1 MSHPLRRTLRAALS
15 CFSVVAIAASLV
27 LVAAQTAQAASQS
40 ALITISPSS
49 QSQPTG
55 DAQTYNIAISCEG
68 EGDSECGPNTTLSIP
83 LDTGTTPSMT
93 DPSWLYSATSGSA
106 GLITSPP
113 TVVGDNLVFTIDDA
127 TFISGYSGTIRLQIT
142 PPNHIT
148 PNNTSWSVLP
158 TITGD
163 NVADATA
170 ASAAT
175 SVATAKPLPVVTKK
189 TSDGGSVYEAGA
201 TVNYA
206 IAATCST
213 ASSGNLY
220 MTAGSLVDQLPAGM
234 TYSSSSNGGVYDPIA
249 DTVTW
254 PFADPT
260 SIPAGCGAGSSGSN
274 SYTVTVISPA
284 SAPAV
289 QPLVNHATFAGTGPD
304 ATDPSGV
311 GGTTTAQASVN
322 IVDTAPTGPG
332 TGYATISK
340 TSLAPI
346 PQPGASGN
354 QYDST
359 YPGDWL
365 ATSSSPSYTVGAAPG
380 SFQTTVSYG
389 LVGSYE
395 TDLVDPLPC
404 LSNPTGNVYSSP
416 GYQAPACTDPAFQTT
431 VIQVSSAGTG
441 GNTNNLG
448 VALASGWLPTAT
460 LTDGSTVSLS
470 ATSSVGA
477 GTTSAYFAIPGV
489 DLGRIASLDLPPS
502 ALLENKS
509 LALTIWG
516 YADSSLAGVNGSLNE
531 LDNVATATPYLVP
544 GTPLA
549 AVQDDAELFTI
560 PQSAELGISKS
571 FGALGGGPGGT
582 TLLNIVGSVN
592 FTQAPLAQ
600 SVVLTDLLP
609 LGLTW
614 ANPTT
619 AATFALS
626 EGGGAATSTANAVLE
641 DIQNYK
647 GSGRELIRVTVPAAA
662 FTSAGSWRIA
672 PPTDVFEMVTPTRL
686 GVYANTDQIFLKG
699 LAPQQT
705 SATCSSPTQT
715 GGGTSTATFESDNA
729 LDLAGDGN
737 LSEDYCQNS
746 ASLEVLGTGAAFSL
760 TKTVQGNLDATAK
773 GALGVGNA
781 SDGGTGTYG
790 LAWTNVGSDSLNDEV
805 IYDVLPYIGDGGVSG
820 GQSGILR
827 GSEFAPVFTG
837 IGALPAGVTVEY
849 SQSENPCRPEVF
861 ASNPTCDDDWSPTA
875 PADLSTVKAVRFFAT
890 NTYLAG
896 NGFAVSISVALPE
909 GVINQ
914 IAWNSAATNASDV
927 SDPTAV
933 PQPAEPPKVGIV
945 ASNTP
950 TLTSQTS
957 LPTSDPNVSLS
968 DAVTISGT
976 GGQPGT
982 VNWSLVGPVAPVAGS
997 CAAATWTGAAT
1008 YDSGTTASAGDGTV
1022 TTGPVTPTAAG
1033 CYSWTDSLSSTT
1045 AGAFPSPVTAAAG
1058 ASNEVSL
1065 VSLYQPSIVTDST
1078 ATVSGGT
1085 TSFADSVSVTGS
1097 GVGVNPGSPATTE
1110 LTWTLVGPVPAIH
1123 GKCTTVNWSGAP
1135 QQATGTI
1142 PVAGDN
1148 TYTTPDTT
1156 ISAGGCYTFFES
1168 LAATTDGV
1176 GAATLPGDP
1185 AETVQLARD
1194 GRPILASTGTDIV
1207 PMMWTGFVLL
1217 LGGLALFTART
1228 LRPRGFRLRSFK
1240 HGRRVSARP

>member
-1 MSHPLRRTLRAALS
+1 MSHPVRRSVRAALAS
-15 CFSVVAIAASLV
+15 FAVLAVTASLV
-27 LVAAQTAQAASQS
+27 LVGAQTAQAASQS

-55 DAQTYNIAISCEG
+55 AAQTYNIAISCEG
-68 EGDSECGPNTTLSIP
+68 EGDSECGPNTTVSIP
-83 LDTGTTPSMT
+83 LDTSTTPSMT
-93 DPSWLYSATSGSA
+93 DPTWLYSATSGSA

-113 TVVGDNLVFTIDDA
+113 TVVGTTLVFSIDDS
-127 TFISGYSGTIRLQIT
+127 TFVSGYSGTIRLQIT

-158 TITGD
+158 TISGD
-163 NVADATA
+163 NVTDATA
-170 ASAAT
+170 ADAAA
-175 SVATAKPLPVVTKK
+175 SIATAKPLPAVTKK
-189 TSDGGSVYEAGA
+189 TADGGSVYEVGS
-201 TVNYA
+201 TVNYT

-213 ASSGNLY
+213 ASTGNLY
-220 MTAGSLVDQLPAGM
+220 MTAGSLVDQLPVGM
-234 TYSSSSNGGVYDPIA
+234 TYSGSDNGGIYDSSA

-254 PFADPT
+254 PFTDPT

-274 SYTVTVISPA
+274 SYTVSVVSPA
-284 SAPAV
+284 SAPAT

-304 ATDPSGV
+304 ATNPAGV
-311 GGTTTAQASVN
+311 GGTTTAQVPVN

-346 PQPGASGN
+346 PQPGVSGN
-354 QYDST
+354 QYVAT

-365 ATSSSPSYTVGAAPG
+365 TTSSAPSYTVGAAPG

-404 LSNPTGNVYSSP
+404 LSNSSGNVYSSP
-416 GYQAPACTDPAFQTT
+416 GYQAAACTSPAFHTT
-431 VIQVSSAGTG
+431 IIQISSAGTG

-460 LTDGSTVSLS
+460 LTDGSTVILS
-470 ATSSVGA
+470 ATSSVGV
-477 GTTSAYFAIPGV
+477 GTTSAYFKIPTA
-489 DLGRIASLDLPPS
+489 DLGQVASIDVPPS
-502 ALLENKS
+502 PLLENKS

-516 YADSSLAGVNGSLNE
+516 YADPSLAGVNGSLNE

-549 AVQDDAELFTI
+549 AVHDDADLFTI
-560 PQSAELGISKS
+560 PQSTELGISKS
-571 FGALGGGPGGT
+571 FGTLGAGPGGT
-582 TLLNIVGSVN
+582 TILNIVGSVN
-592 FTQAPLAQ
+592 FAQAPLAQ
-600 SVVLTDLLP
+600 PVVLTDLLP

-614 ANPTT
+614 ANPSSS
-619 AATFALS
+619 ATFALS
-626 EGGGAATSTANAVLE
+626 EGSGAATSTATAVVE
-641 DIQNYK
+641 DIQNYE
-647 GSGRELIRVTVPAAA
+647 GSGRELIRATIPATA
-662 FTSAGSWRIA
+662 FTSAGSWKIT
-672 PPTDVFEMVTPTRL
+672 PSTNLFEMVTPSRL

-699 LAPQQT
+699 LAPQQI

-729 LDLAGDGN
+729 LDLAADGN

-746 ASLEVLGTGAAFSL
+746 ASLDIFGTGAAFSL
-760 TKTVQGNLDATAK
+760 TKTVQGNLDPTAK
-773 GALGVGNA
+773 GALGVGDA
-781 SDGGTGTYG
+781 SDGGTGKYV

-805 IYDVLPYIGDGGVSG
+805 IYDVLPYVGDGGVSG

-827 GSEFAPVFTG
+827 GSEFAPLFTG
-837 IGALPAGVTVEY
+837 IGALPAGVSVEY
-849 SQSENPCRPEVF
+849 SQSENPCRSEVF
-861 ASNPTCDDDWSPTA
+861 ASNPTCVDDWSPTA
-875 PADLSTVKAVRFFAT
+875 PADLSTVKALRFFAT

-896 NGFAVSISVALPE
+896 NGFSVSISIALPA

-927 SDPTAV
+927 SDPSAI

-957 LPTSDPNVSLS
+957 LPTSNPNVDLS

-982 VNWSLVGPVAPVAGS
+982 VDWSLVGPVAPVAGS
-997 CAAATWTGAAT
+997 CAAASWSGAPSYAT
-1008 YDSGTTASAGDGTV
+1008 GTTAAAGDGTV
-1022 TTGPVTPTAAG
+1022 MTGPVTPTAAG

-1045 AGAFPSPVTAAAG
+1045 TGAFPSPVTAAAG
-1058 ASNEVSL
+1058 AANEVSL
-1065 VSLYQPSIVTDST
+1065 VSLYQPAIVTDST
-1078 ATVSGGT
+1078 ATNATGAT
-1085 TSFADSVSVTGS
+1085 NFADTVTVSDS
-1097 GVGVNPGSPATTE
+1097 GVGLNPGSPATTA

-1123 GKCTTVNWSGAP
+1123 GKCTTVSWAGAP
-1135 QQATGTI
+1135 QQATGTM

-1148 TYTTPDTT
+1148 TYTTPETK
-1156 ISAGGCYTFFES
+1156 ISAAGCYTFFES
-1168 LAATTDGV
+1168 LAATTDGAT
-1176 GAATLPGDP
+1176 AATLPGDP

-1194 GRPILASTGTDIV
+1194 GEPILASTGTDIASIV
-1207 PMMWTGFVLL
+1207 WTGFGLL
-1217 LGGLALFTART
+1217 LIGLGLFTART
-1228 LRPRGFRLRSFK
+1228 LRSRRFGPR
-1240 HGRRVSARP
+1240 HTPSAQP